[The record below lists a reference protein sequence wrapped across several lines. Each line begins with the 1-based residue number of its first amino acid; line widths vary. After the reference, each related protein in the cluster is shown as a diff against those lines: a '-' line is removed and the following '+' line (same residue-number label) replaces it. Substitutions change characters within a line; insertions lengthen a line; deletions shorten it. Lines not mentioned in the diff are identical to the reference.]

1 MKKVLMIFA
10 LPEEVIQV
18 EWENCKIIP
27 IVSRIGKACAAIAVT
42 KAILSEHPDIVINIG
57 SAGTLTHA
65 IGDIIVSTHFED
77 RDFAQ
82 TELPDIVYEYCENNA
97 YENSFPS
104 IIKNKEV
111 WKNDFIVNTGDDF
124 VTTELHAHGDVFDM
138 ESFAELLACRSEGVP
153 FISIKYITDI
163 IGQNSIKLWAE
174 KLEEAR
180 ASLTEYFKK
189 YTL

>member
-18 EWENCKIIP
+18 EWTNCKIIP

-42 KAILSEHPDIVINIG
+42 KAILSEQPDIVINIG

-77 RDFAQ
+77 RNFAQ
-82 TELPDIVYEYCENNA
+82 TELPNIIYEYCENNA

-124 VTTELHAHGDVFDM
+124 VTTELQAHGDAFDM
-138 ESFAELLACRSEGVP
+138 ESFAELLACRSENVP

-180 ASLTEYFKK
+180 TSLTEYFKK

>member
-1 MKKVLMIFA
+1 MKKILMIFA
-10 LPEEVIQV
+10 LSEEVIHI
-18 EWENCKIIP
+18 EWPNCKTIP
-27 IVSRIGKACAAIAVT
+27 IISQIGKACAAIAVT
-42 KAILSEHPDIVINIG
+42 KAILMERPDLVINIG
-57 SAGTLTHA
+57 SAGTITHG

-77 RDFAQ
+77 RDFAH
-82 TELPDIVYEYCENNA
+82 TELPNIIYEYCEH
-97 YENSFPS
+97 NSFEDTFPS
-104 IIKNKEV
+104 IIKDKEI

-124 VTTELHAHGDVFDM
+124 VTNELHAHGDVFDM
-138 ESFAELLACRSEGVP
+138 ESFAEFLACRSENIP
-153 FISIKYITDI
+153 FISIKYITDV